1 MAQIATGVLVAALVG
16 GSAPWWWNDVKSRF
30 SSKSAP
36 ITEEHAPPPKPTA
49 PAENYS
55 QADYDAVQAIYEK
68 RKTARSCEDAKQLVS
83 RIREYFGNQH
93 LVPPKL
99 IDTVRYPSP
108 VPKPTI
114 GDFARDRVARIRD
127 ARPACFP

>member
-1 MAQIATGVLVAALVG
+1 MKARLTSHSSQPAEQHAAPAKPSPQPTGA
-16 GSAPWWWNDVKSRF
+16 S
-30 SSKSAP
+30 
-36 ITEEHAPPPKPTA
+36 PPPAQPTA

-55 QADYDAVQAIYEK
+55 QADYDAVQAIYER